1 MRFASWSRTKDYHPD
16 AHLCDYLLEKYGV
29 VVKELADGG
38 NTTETILGDG
48 NRGQEGVVLVNGTS
62 KTNA

>member
-29 VVKELADGG
+29 VVKGQKDGG
-38 NTTETILGDG
+38 DTMETIRGDG
-48 NRGQEGVVLVNGTS
+48 KHGQEGVLPDNGTS
-62 KTNA
+62 ETNS